1 MAAILRIFS
10 GLHLGAEIELAEGIY
25 VIGTDDSCD
34 LILSESSLAPR
45 HAALRVSGEAEG
57 AFLTAETLDGSVL
70 LGGIPVSDEC
80 EIPPQTPFQLGLL
93 IAAWIPADT
102 LDHASAW
109 SEVEQKLRPQSVPV
123 QNASSDTKS
132 MRTDA
137 AEPSSSDARI
147 TGVELS
153 ADSDANA
160 APVPHDHSDAQ
171 PDVVSPRTP
180 HRLRDLSLIAAV
192 VLAGALCFTWDSA
205 PEPSPVQTMRALLDE
220 AGYKALNVSGSND
233 SVVVTGRIAT
243 DRERGR
249 LLRLAQLLE
258 FPVYLDV
265 TVHSDAADAVRAS
278 FNTLGLWP
286 EVTELPPSSRPGVR
300 VRGYIKSGV
309 LEQQALST
317 AIRNVPDLRP
327 AENGGK
333 PRLEIF
339 RDIKHEEDVQALLT
353 PALTLAGLGEVQRT
367 FHPGR
372 VELRGALTPQ
382 SKAALE
388 DITAHVESRLGV
400 PVPFDI
406 VNEAEVQTQK
416 TNIYADQRSPDSRR
430 ASRQEPSAASAFKVV
445 SVSMG
450 AMKFATLENGERVF
464 EGGELPGGYVLE
476 HIDVD
481 ELTLRK
487 NGTVTPYPLR
497 GDHE

>member
-45 HAALRVSGEAEG
+45 HAALRVSGGAEAALVSAG
-57 AFLTAETLDGSVL
+57 ALDGAVM
-70 LGGIPVSDEC
+70 LGDTPVSDEC
-80 EIPPQTPFQLGLL
+80 DIPSRTPFQLGLL

-102 LDHASAW
+102 FDQAAAW
-109 SEVEQKLRPQSVPV
+109 TEVEQKLRPQAVSV
-123 QNASSDTKS
+123 QEASLRAKTAP
-132 MRTDA
+132 TDRPG
-137 AEPSSSDARI
+137 PSSLDARI
-147 TGVELS
+147 
-153 ADSDANA
+153 ADDDVPAQTEDDAGTA
-160 APVPHDHSDAQ
+160 APENGEAHT
-171 PDVVSPRTP
+171 DVSAPRTP
-180 HRLRDLSLIAAV
+180 HRLRDLSFIAAII
-192 VLAGALCFTWDSA
+192 LAGTLCFTWDSA

-220 AGYKALNVSGSND
+220 AGYTALNVGGSGD

-278 FNTLGLWP
+278 FNMLGLWP

-317 AIRNVPDLRP
+317 AVRNVPDLRP

-339 RDIKHEEDVQALLT
+339 RDIRHEEDVQTHLT
-353 PALTLAGLGEVQRT
+353 PALTLAGLGEVQRI

-372 VELRGALTPQ
+372 IELRGSLTPQ

-388 DITAHVESRLGV
+388 DITAHVQSRLGV

-430 ASRQEPSAASAFKVV
+430 SARQEGTVENAFKVV

-450 AMKFATLENGERVF
+450 AMKFATLANGERVF

>member
-1 MAAILRIFS
+1 MAVILRIFS
-10 GLHLGAEIELAEGIY
+10 GLHLGAEIELADGIY

-45 HAALRVSGEAEG
+45 HAALRV
-57 AFLTAETLDGSVL
+57 
-70 LGGIPVSDEC
+70 VSDESAVGVSAEALDGTVLLNGSQAGEEC
-80 EIPPQTPFQLGLL
+80 DLPPRVPFQLGLL
-93 IAAWIPADT
+93 IAAWIPADEA
-102 LDHASAW
+102 DPASVW
-109 SEVEQKLRPQSVPV
+109 FEVEQTLHPQ
-123 QNASSDTKS
+123 T
-132 MRTDA
+132 A
-137 AEPSSSDARI
+137 ALSDAP
-147 TGVELS
+147 TSAS
-153 ADSDANA
+153 ADVAAHASPTSAFEELLQSGTSA
-160 APVPHDHSDAQ
+160 QAMTVSEEEAAISQESAPVPTDA
-171 PDVVSPRTP
+171 PRTP
-180 HRLRDLSLIAAV
+180 HRLRDLCLIGALI
-192 VLAGALCFTWDSA
+192 LAGTLCVTWDSTPA
-205 PEPSPVQTMRALLDE
+205 PSPAQTMRTLLDE
-220 AGYKALNVSGSND
+220 AGYRSLNVSGSGD

-286 EVTELPPSSRPGVR
+286 EVTELPPSARPGVR
-300 VRGYIKSGV
+300 VRGYIKNGV
-309 LEQQALST
+309 LEQQALSN
-317 AIRNVPDLRP
+317 AVRNVPALRP
-327 AENGGK
+327 SEHTGK
-333 PRLEIF
+333 AKLEIF
-339 RDIKHEEDVQALLT
+339 RDIKHESDVQAVLA
-353 PALTLAGLGEVQRT
+353 PALSLAGLADVKST

-372 VELRGALTPQ
+372 VELRGSLTPQ

-388 DITAHVESRLGV
+388 DITKAVEASLGV

-406 VNEAEVQTQK
+406 VNEAEVQTQRS
-416 TNIYADQRSPDSRR
+416 NIYTDQRSPDSRKSLAEGKKE
-430 ASRQEPSAASAFKVV
+430 ASFKVI

-450 AMKFATLENGERVF
+450 AMKFATLANGERVF

-481 ELTLRK
+481 ELMLRK

>member
-10 GLHLGAEIELAEGIY
+10 GLHIGAEIELAEGIH

-34 LILSESSLAPR
+34 LILCESSLAAR
-45 HAALRVSGEAEG
+45 HAALRVSGEAG
-57 AFLTAETLDGSVL
+57 AMIVSAEALDGTVL
-70 LGGIPVSDEC
+70 LGGTPVSDEC
-80 EIPPQTPFQLGLL
+80 DLPPQTPFQLGLL
-93 IAAWIPADT
+93 IAAWIPADAP
-102 LDHASAW
+102 DHASAW
-109 SEVEQKLRPQSVPV
+109 TEVEQKIRPQSAPMP
-123 QNASSDTKS
+123 NTPDAKTPDAEASSTHAGGVAGTA
-132 MRTDA
+132 MAEENADA
-137 AEPSSSDARI
+137 ADA
-147 TGVELS
+147 S
-153 ADSDANA
+153 ADGIEEAQDAGA
-160 APVPHDHSDAQ
+160 DI
-171 PDVVSPRTP
+171 PRTP
-180 HRLRDLSLIAAV
+180 HRLRDLSLIAAIILV
-192 VLAGALCFTWDSA
+192 GTLCFTWNSV
-205 PEPSPVQTMRALLDE
+205 PEQTPTQTVRALLDE
-220 AGYKALNVSGSND
+220 AGYKNLHVSGNKD

-286 EVTELPPSSRPGVR
+286 EVTELPPSFRPGVR
-300 VRGYIKSGV
+300 VRGYIKNGV
-309 LEQQALST
+309 LEQQALSN
-317 AIRNVPDLRP
+317 AVRNIPDLSP
-327 AENGGK
+327 AENGGR

-339 RDIKHEEDVQALLT
+339 RNIKHEEDVQALLT

-372 VELRGALTPQ
+372 VELRGSLTPQ

-388 DITAHVESRLGV
+388 TIAAHVENSLGV

-430 ASRQEPSAASAFKVV
+430 ALQREDTAASAFKVV

-450 AMKFATLENGERVF
+450 AMKFATLANGERVF

-497 GDHE
+497 GEHE